1 MNSARDYE
9 QLLQNIAF
17 NLFNALNYSSLIDVL
32 KTGHYNISMG
42 ENDVQNLI
50 CMENA
55 APKPRLIRSAGA
67 LYVVLLLLAI
77 GSIAA
82 ANALEEHLRIPREYS
97 QIALYALLLGAGLY
111 IYRFRLTSFRY
122 TLTDRYFSIDRLTGR
137 SEKAEE
143 RLLLSDITYIGVFT
157 PDEGFGIRWGAIRNR
172 SILPVK
178 KSTAIRYRENGEER
192 NLLISPGEE
201 MLEKLTA
208 QWENAVQTDTE

>member
-1 MNSARDYE
+1 
-9 QLLQNIAF
+9 
-17 NLFNALNYSSLIDVL
+17 
-32 KTGHYNISMG
+32 MG

-97 QIALYALLLGAGLY
+97 QIAFYALLLGLGLY
-111 IYRFRLTSFRY
+111 IYRFRLTAFRY
-122 TLTDRYFSIDRLTGR
+122 TLTDLYFSIDRLTGR
-137 SEKAEE
+137 SEKSEE
-143 RLLLSDITYIGVFT
+143 RLPLSDITYIGVFT
-157 PDEGFGIRWGAIRNR
+157 PDEGFGIRRGAIRNR

-192 NLLISPGEE
+192 ILLISPGEE